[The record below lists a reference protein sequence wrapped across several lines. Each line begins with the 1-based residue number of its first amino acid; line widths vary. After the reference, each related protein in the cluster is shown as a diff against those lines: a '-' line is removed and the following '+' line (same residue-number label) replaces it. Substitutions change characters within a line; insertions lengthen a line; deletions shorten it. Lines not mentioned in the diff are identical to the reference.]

1 MSEAT
6 AVPKRTPEEWLVGN
20 WKRLAAYAVGIIFV
34 MWLIGSYNGLMSRD
48 QAVQEASGNVSTL
61 YQRRANLIPNLVQ
74 AVQAAGFNERD
85 TLTQVQ
91 EARSKATAVTI
102 DPTKA
107 TAEQLAAMQAA
118 QGQLSAAL
126 GKLMMVREAYPD
138 LKTNQ
143 NFLNLQSQIEGS
155 ENRIA
160 VGLQRYN
167 GTVRDFNF
175 SLSAFP
181 SNIVNAVLAQRQ
193 PYAMFKEQ
201 AGADIVPT
209 VTFKRN

>member
-1 MSEAT
+1 MSNPTAAAPAT
-6 AVPKRTPEEWLVGN
+6 LEDWLAKN
-20 WKRLAAYAVGIIFV
+20 WKRLAMWAGVIIFG
-34 MWLIGSYNGLMSRD
+34 MWLVGSYNGLMSRD
-48 QAVQEASGNVSTL
+48 VAVQEASGNVSTL

-74 AVQAAGFNERD
+74 TVQAAGFNERD

-118 QGQLSAAL
+118 QGQLSMAL

-155 ENRIA
+155 ENRIQ

-167 GTVRDFNF
+167 ASVRDFNY
-175 SLSAFP
+175 SLTAFP
-181 SNIVNAVLAQRQ
+181 SNIVNGMLAHRQ
-193 PYAMFKEQ
+193 AYAMFKEQ
-201 AGADIVPT
+201 AGADVAPT